1 MQKAI
6 IKGGESLS
14 NTISLWNCKHIGY
27 VPDIESQALA
37 DGMDCEILVY
47 LKE

>member
-6 IKGGESLS
+6 IKGGESL
-14 NTISLWNCKHIGY
+14 GGAY